1 MRTRDMGWSFR
12 HSSRITHLLEW
23 VFTFEHCICTYVGSN
38 SFRVIP
44 LLGISSPCRG
54 NILFQVQGAYEE
66 TAHLR
71 GRF

>member
-1 MRTRDMGWSFR
+1 MGWSCR
-12 HSSRITHLLEW
+12 HSSRITYLLEY
-23 VFTFEHCICTYVGSN
+23 VFTLDHCICTWVGSN

-44 LLGISSPCRG
+44 LLGITSPCGG